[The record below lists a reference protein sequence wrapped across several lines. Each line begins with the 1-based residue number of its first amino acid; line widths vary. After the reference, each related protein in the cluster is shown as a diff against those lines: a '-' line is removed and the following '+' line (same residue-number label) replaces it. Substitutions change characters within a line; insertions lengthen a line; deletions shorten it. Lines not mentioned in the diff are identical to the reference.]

1 MKLSERIQI
10 AQAKSETTPAPAKP
24 PAPTVASAV
33 GTSPAAAAT
42 ALRPRASRSTAE
54 PTHAPGPTAPPSV
67 RREPA
72 RPNSTEQQS
81 AAKPSQPP
89 AAQHEVF
96 KPKAQQ
102 PVDAFAALKQRAAK
116 VLFERMGAR
125 FNDSSITENEL
136 RSTAREE
143 LIRIIDAEQ
152 VPLTVD
158 ERSRLVRDVADDV
171 LGYGP
176 LQRLLDDP
184 AVTEIMVNRMDQI
197 YVERKGQLTLTDSR
211 FSSEEH
217 LRKVIER
224 IVSKVGRRIDES
236 SPLVDAR
243 LEDGSRVN
251 AVIPPLAVGGSSL
264 TIRKFSKVPLTVQ
277 NLIDFGTL
285 TPEMAELLNACVKAK
300 LNIIVSGGTG
310 TGKTTL
316 LNVLSSFLPANERI
330 VTIEDAVEL
339 QIQQEHVVRLESR
352 PPNTEGK
359 GEVTIRELLRN
370 SLRMRPDRIVVGEV
384 RGGESLDMLQAMNTG
399 HDGSLSTVHS
409 NSPRDA
415 VARLETLVLMAGMDL
430 PLRAIREQIASA
442 VNLIIQISR
451 LRDGTRRITHVTEVQ
466 GMEGDI
472 VTLQDAFVFDY
483 SAGVDQHGRF
493 LGSPI
498 PTGIRPRFI
507 DRFEDMGIHVSAG
520 VFGAP
525 LASTG
530 KH

>member
-1 MKLSERIQI
+1 MKLSERISA
-10 AQAKSETTPAPAKP
+10 AQAKTQTGQQPAPVRASAPTLELPRPEIPAQRVQWFEQTTEQRTTTAAP
-24 PAPTVASAV
+24 PAAV
-33 GTSPAAAAT
+33 VLPDPPEEIRPKVQQPVDVFAALKERAAT
-42 ALRPRASRSTAE
+42 AL
-54 PTHAPGPTAPPSV
+54 
-67 RREPA
+67 
-72 RPNSTEQQS
+72 
-81 AAKPSQPP
+81 
-89 AAQHEVF
+89 
-96 KPKAQQ
+96 
-102 PVDAFAALKQRAAK
+102 
-116 VLFERMGAR
+116 FEHLGAR
-125 FNDSSITENEL
+125 FSDSAITEHEL
-136 RSTAREE
+136 KSSAKDE
-143 LIRIIDAEQ
+143 LTRIIDAEQ
-152 VPLTVD
+152 VPLSAE
-158 ERSRLVRDVADDV
+158 ERTRLVQDVADDV

-197 YVERKGQLTLTDSR
+197 YVERKGHLTLADSR

-264 TIRKFSKVPLTVQ
+264 TIRKFSKVPLTVR

-339 QIQQEHVVRLESR
+339 QIQQDHVVRLESR

-442 VNLIIQISR
+442 VNLIVQISR
-451 LRDGTRRITHVTEVQ
+451 LRDGSRRITHVTEVQ

-483 SAGVDQHGRF
+483 SAGVDAHGRF
-493 LGSPI
+493 LGKPVA
-498 PTGIRPRFI
+498 TGIRPRFI
-507 DRFEDMGIHVSAG
+507 DRFEDLGIHVSPA
-520 VFGAP
+520 VFATPAAAATSVDGR
-525 LASTG
+525 G
-530 KH
+530 

>member
-1 MKLSERIQI
+1 MTAPAPGAVEER
-10 AQAKSETTPAPAKP
+10 AKPVASAPSTPAPVRRLA
-24 PAPTVASAV
+24 AQ
-33 GTSPAAAAT
+33 AAAVQGAGT
-42 ALRPRASRSTAE
+42 AQTE
-54 PTHAPGPTAPPSV
+54 P
-67 RREPA
+67 
-72 RPNSTEQQS
+72 
-81 AAKPSQPP
+81 
-89 AAQHEVF
+89 F
-96 KPKAQQ
+96 KTKGQQ
-102 PVDAFAALKQRAAK
+102 PVDVFAALKQRAATA
-116 VLFERMGAR
+116 LFERMGAR
-125 FNDSSITENEL
+125 FNDSTLTEQEL
-136 RSTAREE
+136 RRTAREE

-152 VPLTVD
+152 VPLTAD
-158 ERSRLVRDVADDV
+158 ERTRLVADVADDV

-197 YVERKGQLTLTDSR
+197 YVERKGTLTLTDSR

-316 LNVLSSFLPANERI
+316 LNVLSSFLPSDERI

-415 VARLETLVLMAGMDL
+415 IARLETLVLMAGMDL

-442 VNLIIQISR
+442 VNLIVQISR

-483 SAGVDQHGRF
+483 SAGVDQHGKF
-493 LGSPI
+493 LGKPV

-507 DRFEDMGIHVSAG
+507 DRFEDLGIHVSAG

-525 LASTG
+525 AMTSG
-530 KH
+530 RH

>member
-1 MKLSERIQI
+1 MKLSARMAHIQSVDLP
-10 AQAKSETTPAPAKP
+10 AAPEAAESESPTSTIEEKRPHTLAPAIIRESPDKP
-24 PAPTVASAV
+24 
-33 GTSPAAAAT
+33 GT
-42 ALRPRASRSTAE
+42 
-54 PTHAPGPTAPPSV
+54 GKV
-67 RREPA
+67 D
-72 RPNSTEQQS
+72 
-81 AAKPSQPP
+81 
-89 AAQHEVF
+89 VF
-96 KPKAQQ
+96 AN
-102 PVDAFAALKQRAAK
+102 LKQRAAS

-125 FNDSSITENEL
+125 ASDTSITEDDL
-136 RSTAREE
+136 KSVAREE
-143 LIRIIDAEQ
+143 LSQIIDAEQ
-152 VPLTVD
+152 VPLSPD
-158 ERSRLVRDVADDV
+158 ERRRLIQDVADDV
-171 LGYGP
+171 LGFGP
-176 LQRLLDDP
+176 LQRLLDD
-184 AVTEIMVNRMDQI
+184 ATVTEIMVNRSDQI
-197 YVERKGQLTLTDSR
+197 YVEQKGKLTLSESR

-217 LRKVIER
+217 LRRVIER

-236 SPLVDAR
+236 SPYVDAR

-251 AVIPPLAVGGSSL
+251 AVIPPLAVNGSSL

-285 TPEMAELLNACVKAK
+285 TPEMAELLDACVKAK

-316 LNVLSSFLPANERI
+316 LNVLSSFLPEDDRI

-352 PPNTEGK
+352 PANTEGK
-359 GEVTIRELLRN
+359 GAVTIRDLVRN
-370 SLRMRPDRIVVGEV
+370 SLRMRPDRIVIGEV

-442 VNLIIQISR
+442 VHLVVQISR
-451 LRDGTRRITHVTEVQ
+451 LRDGSRRITHVTEIQ

-483 SAGVDQHGRF
+483 SAGVDNKGRF
-493 LGSPI
+493 LGKPV
-498 PTGIRPRFI
+498 PTGIRPRFME
-507 DRFEDMGIHVSAG
+507 RFEDMGITVSPS
-520 VFGAP
+520 VFGAVP
-525 LASTG
+525 ARG
-530 KH
+530 R

>member
-1 MKLSERIQI
+1 M
-10 AQAKSETTPAPAKP
+10 
-24 PAPTVASAV
+24 
-33 GTSPAAAAT
+33 TSRQESLA
-42 ALRPRASRSTAE
+42 RR
-54 PTHAPGPTAPPSV
+54 THAIATQAEEV
-67 RREPA
+67 K
-72 RPNSTEQQS
+72 
-81 AAKPSQPP
+81 AKT
-89 AAQHEVF
+89 
-96 KPKAQQ
+96 QQ
-102 PVDAFAALKQRAAK
+102 PVDVFAALKRRAADA
-116 VLFERMGAR
+116 LFERMGAR
-125 FNDSSITENEL
+125 FNDSTVTEREL
-136 RSTAREE
+136 RSVAREE
-143 LIRIIDAEQ
+143 LTRIIDAEQ
-152 VPLTVD
+152 VPLSAE
-158 ERSRLVRDVADDV
+158 ERSRLVADVADDV

-197 YVERKGQLTLTDSR
+197 YVERKGKLTLTESR

-316 LNVLSSFLPANERI
+316 LNVLSSFLPGNERI

-359 GEVTIRELLRN
+359 GEVSIRELLRN

-415 VARLETLVLMAGMDL
+415 IARLETLVLMAGMDL

-442 VNLIIQISR
+442 VHLIIQISR

-483 SAGVDQHGRF
+483 SAGVDQSGRF
-493 LGSPI
+493 LGAPV

-507 DRFEDMGIHVSAG
+507 DRFEDMGIHVSAN
-520 VFGAP
+520 VFGA
-525 LASTG
+525 AAATG
-530 KH
+530 GRH

>member
-1 MKLSERIQI
+1 MHMAASLIQE
-10 AQAKSETTPAPAKP
+10 SAPALP
-24 PAPTVASAV
+24 VTARQAPLLSGESTAIPIDALASLKHR
-33 GTSPAAAAT
+33 AAT
-42 ALRPRASRSTAE
+42 AL
-54 PTHAPGPTAPPSV
+54 
-67 RREPA
+67 
-72 RPNSTEQQS
+72 
-81 AAKPSQPP
+81 
-89 AAQHEVF
+89 F
-96 KPKAQQ
+96 
-102 PVDAFAALKQRAAK
+102 D
-116 VLFERMGAR
+116 RMGAR
-125 FNDSSITENEL
+125 FNDATLSEEDL
-136 RSTAREE
+136 RFTAREE
-143 LIRIIDAEQ
+143 LGQIIDEEQ
-152 VPLTVD
+152 VPLSAD
-158 ERSRLVRDVADDV
+158 ERRRLIRDVADDV
-171 LGYGP
+171 MGYGP
-176 LQRLLDDP
+176 LQRFLDDST
-184 AVTEIMVNRMDQI
+184 VTEIMVNRMDQI
-197 YVERKGQLTLTDSR
+197 YVERQGRVMLTDSR
-211 FSSEEH
+211 FSSEDH

-251 AVIPPLAVGGSSL
+251 AVIPPLAVNGSSL

-277 NLIDFGTL
+277 NLIDFGTMTL
-285 TPEMAELLNACVKAK
+285 EMSELLDACVKAK

-316 LNVLSSFLPANERI
+316 LNVLSSFLPESDRI

-339 QIQQEHVVRLESR
+339 QIQQQHVVRLESR

-359 GEVTIRELLRN
+359 GAVTIRDLLRN

-442 VNLIIQISR
+442 VDLIIQIAR

-466 GMEGDI
+466 GMEGDV

-483 SAGVDQHGRF
+483 SAGLDPQGRF
-493 LGSPI
+493 LGKPI

-507 DRFEDMGIHVSAG
+507 EKFEDMGITVSPA
-520 VFGAP
+520 VFGRP
-525 LASTG
+525 MTVGGQRQS
-530 KH
+530 

>member
-1 MKLSERIQI
+1 MKLSDRINAVQGRQL
-10 AQAKSETTPAPAKP
+10 ASGTGTALLEPSP
-24 PAPTVASAV
+24 PAPVALP
-33 GTSPAAAAT
+33 SPPDSGEQR
-42 ALRPRASRSTAE
+42 L
-54 PTHAPGPTAPPSV
+54 PTHAAIVRSTHEDGPPVLPKSPG
-67 RREPA
+67 
-72 RPNSTEQQS
+72 
-81 AAKPSQPP
+81 
-89 AAQHEVF
+89 
-96 KPKAQQ
+96 
-102 PVDAFAALKQRAAK
+102 VDVFAAMKLRAATT
-116 VLFERMGAR
+116 LFERMGTR
-125 FNDSSITENEL
+125 FNDASATEQEL
-136 RSTAREE
+136 RSAAKEE
-143 LIRIIDAEQ
+143 LTRIIDAEQ
-152 VPLTVD
+152 VPLTPE
-158 ERSRLVRDVADDV
+158 ERTRLVRDVADDV

-197 YVERKGQLTLTDSR
+197 YVERKGKLTLADSR

-264 TIRKFSKVPLTVQ
+264 TIRKFSKVPLTVR

-316 LNVLSSFLPANERI
+316 LNVLSSFLPGDERI

-339 QIQQEHVVRLESR
+339 QIQQQHVVRLESR

-442 VNLIIQISR
+442 VNLIVQISR
-451 LRDGTRRITHVTEVQ
+451 LRDGSRRITHVTEVQ

-483 SAGVDQHGRF
+483 SAGVDSHGRF
-493 LGSPI
+493 LGKPVA
-498 PTGIRPRFI
+498 TGIRPRFI
-507 DRFEDMGIHVSAG
+507 DRFEDLGIHVSPG
-520 VFGAP
+520 VFAAP
-525 LASTG
+525 QTPMSQSPAGQNQTAR
-530 KH
+530 

>member
-1 MKLSERIQI
+1 MKLSERISAVQDR
-10 AQAKSETTPAPAKP
+10 AQASGSNVAVLEPPRPAVVPPSQDGGVRHTPAQQ
-24 PAPTVASAV
+24 APLTPTYDAGTPSVPKAPSVDVFAAMKFRAASA
-33 GTSPAAAAT
+33 
-42 ALRPRASRSTAE
+42 
-54 PTHAPGPTAPPSV
+54 
-67 RREPA
+67 
-72 RPNSTEQQS
+72 
-81 AAKPSQPP
+81 
-89 AAQHEVF
+89 
-96 KPKAQQ
+96 
-102 PVDAFAALKQRAAK
+102 
-116 VLFERMGAR
+116 LFEKMGTR
-125 FNDSSITENEL
+125 FNDAAVTEKEL
-136 RSTAREE
+136 RATAKEE
-143 LIRIIDAEQ
+143 LTRIIDAEQ
-152 VPLTVD
+152 VPLTPE
-158 ERSRLVRDVADDV
+158 ERTRLVQDVADDV
-171 LGYGP
+171 LGFGP

-197 YVERKGQLTLTDSR
+197 YVERKGKLTLTESR

-264 TIRKFSKVPLTVQ
+264 TIRKFSKTPLTVR

-316 LNVLSSFLPANERI
+316 LNVLSSFLPSDERI

-339 QIQQEHVVRLESR
+339 QIQQQHVVRLESR

-359 GEVTIRELLRN
+359 GAVTIRELLRN

-442 VNLIIQISR
+442 VNLIVQISR
-451 LRDGTRRITHVTEVQ
+451 LRDGSRRITHVTEVQ

-483 SAGVDQHGRF
+483 SAGVDAHGRF
-493 LGSPI
+493 LGKPVA
-498 PTGIRPRFI
+498 TGIRPRFI
-507 DRFEDMGIHVSAG
+507 DRFEDLGIHVSPSVFAG
-520 VFGAP
+520 PQNPATQTPGR
-525 LASTG
+525 
-530 KH
+530 

>member
-1 MKLSERIQI
+1 MKLSERISAVQDRNQPPGSNV
-10 AQAKSETTPAPAKP
+10 AVLEPPRPAVVP
-24 PAPTVASAV
+24 PAPDGEARYLPAQQAPVTPTYDAGTPSVPKAPSVDVFAAMKLRAASA
-33 GTSPAAAAT
+33 
-42 ALRPRASRSTAE
+42 
-54 PTHAPGPTAPPSV
+54 
-67 RREPA
+67 
-72 RPNSTEQQS
+72 
-81 AAKPSQPP
+81 
-89 AAQHEVF
+89 
-96 KPKAQQ
+96 
-102 PVDAFAALKQRAAK
+102 
-116 VLFERMGAR
+116 LFEKMGTR
-125 FNDSSITENEL
+125 FNDAAVTEQEL
-136 RSTAREE
+136 RATAKEE
-143 LIRIIDAEQ
+143 LTRIIDAEQ
-152 VPLTVD
+152 VPLSPE
-158 ERSRLVRDVADDV
+158 ERTRLVRDVADDV

-197 YVERKGQLTLTDSR
+197 YVERKGKLTLTESR

-264 TIRKFSKVPLTVQ
+264 TIRKFSKTPLTVR

-316 LNVLSSFLPANERI
+316 LNVLSSFLPSDERI

-339 QIQQEHVVRLESR
+339 QIQQQHVVRLESR

-359 GEVTIRELLRN
+359 GAVTIRELLRN

-442 VNLIIQISR
+442 VNLIVQISR
-451 LRDGTRRITHVTEVQ
+451 LRDGSRRITHVTEVQ

-483 SAGVDQHGRF
+483 SAGVDAQGRF
-493 LGSPI
+493 LGKPVA
-498 PTGIRPRFI
+498 TGIRPRFI
-507 DRFEDMGIHVSAG
+507 DRFEDLGIHVSPSVFAG
-520 VFGAP
+520 PQNPATQTPGR
-525 LASTG
+525 
-530 KH
+530 

>member
-1 MKLSERIQI
+1 MKLSERISAVQDRN
-10 AQAKSETTPAPAKP
+10 QAGHSVAVLEQPRPVAPLAPVGEEATGSHEPATHTPKTGSPDLAPPAPAK
-24 PAPTVASAV
+24 A
-33 GTSPAAAAT
+33 
-42 ALRPRASRSTAE
+42 
-54 PTHAPGPTAPPSV
+54 
-67 RREPA
+67 
-72 RPNSTEQQS
+72 
-81 AAKPSQPP
+81 
-89 AAQHEVF
+89 
-96 KPKAQQ
+96 Q
-102 PVDAFAALKQRAAK
+102 PVDVFAAMKLRAANA
-116 VLFERMGAR
+116 LFERMGAR
-125 FNDSSITENEL
+125 FNDASVTEQEL
-136 RSTAREE
+136 RATAKEE
-143 LIRIIDAEQ
+143 LTRIVDAEQ
-152 VPLTVD
+152 VPLSAD
-158 ERSRLVRDVADDV
+158 ERTRLVRDVADDV

-197 YVERKGQLTLTDSR
+197 YVERKGKLTLTESR

-264 TIRKFSKVPLTVQ
+264 TIRKFSKVPLTVR

-285 TPEMAELLNACVKAK
+285 TPEMAELLDACVKAK

-316 LNVLSSFLPANERI
+316 LNVLSSFLPGDERI

-339 QIQQEHVVRLESR
+339 QIQQQHVVRLESR

-442 VNLIIQISR
+442 VNLIVQISR
-451 LRDGTRRITHVTEVQ
+451 LRDGSRRITHVTEVQ

-483 SAGVDQHGRF
+483 SAGVDAHGRF
-493 LGSPI
+493 LGKPVA
-498 PTGIRPRFI
+498 TGIRPRFI
-507 DRFEDMGIHVSAG
+507 DRFEDLGIHVSAA
-520 VFGAP
+520 VFAGP
-525 LASTG
+525 LTPTA
-530 KH
+530 K